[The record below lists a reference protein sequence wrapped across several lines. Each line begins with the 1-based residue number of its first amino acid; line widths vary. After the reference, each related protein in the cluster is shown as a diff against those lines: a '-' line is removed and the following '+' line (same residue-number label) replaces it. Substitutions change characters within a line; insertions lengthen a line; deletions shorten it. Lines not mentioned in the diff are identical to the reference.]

1 MAQSYKKTKWNL
13 NNNNLAFCIF
23 FVSSSRN
30 NARTVKQGLGNPVL
44 HIIVSSCS
52 NSITT
57 IVSTILA
64 SDEILS
70 IKYLT
75 YTNYGHRATY
85 CSRAGLPNLF
95 TSTGHIYGRK
105 VIAGQMQ
112 FYQDS
117 TPQRIASLLY
127 KNRCSLWPVF
137 WVSVPKSK

>member
-1 MAQSYKKTKWNL
+1 MSA
-13 NNNNLAFCIF
+13 
-23 FVSSSRN
+23 V
-30 NARTVKQGLGNPVL
+30 
-44 HIIVSSCS
+44 
-52 NSITT
+52 
-57 IVSTILA
+57 LA
-64 SDEILS
+64 SDEIDS

-117 TPQRIASLLY
+117 TPKNFKFVVQKSVLTLASILGICPQ
-127 KNRCSLWPVF
+127 K
-137 WVSVPKSK
+137 